1 LLCELD
7 QKDGLFNGKPILHH
21 TWWKEVFTCP
31 PIIKIIMNK
40 QNSIIAVFNNHK
52 NIESAVKELA
62 KNGIDI
68 SQLSIIGKDYHS
80 EENVVG
86 YYNTGDR
93 IRYWGGLGAFWG
105 SIWGLLAGAAF
116 LWVPGIGP
124 LVVGGPFITVLLGAA
139 EGALLGGGLSVLGAA
154 LFSLGVPQNSILKYE
169 EDVKAGKFLLIFKGT
184 EEERTRVSK
193 IMEIFQAVE
202 ELEAA

>member
-1 LLCELD
+1 LLCDLD
-7 QKDGLFNGKPILHH
+7 HKDGLFNSKQILHH
-21 TWWKEVFTCP
+21 TWRKEVFTCP

-68 SQLSIIGKDYHS
+68 SRLSIIGKDYHS

-154 LFSLGVPQNSILKYE
+154 LFSLGVPKNSILKYE
-169 EDVKAGKFLLIFKGT
+169 EDVRAGKFLLIFKGT
-184 EEERTRVSK
+184 EEERKRVSK